1 MKITSK
7 DLIRL
12 VQRHA
17 LTGTIIDV
25 SAMEGSGGGCYP
37 SFRAVKGYINKVLS
51 EDIGEEAYTLT
62 DLSLENPSKVPDNT
76 WAFYFGDEGPTL
88 RSLNNGDEL
97 TLV

>member
-25 SAMEGSGGGCYP
+25 TAMEGTGGACYP

-51 EDIGEEAYTLT
+51 EDIGEEAHTLT
-62 DLSLENPSKVPDNT
+62 DLSLENPSKVPANT

-88 RSLNNGDEL
+88 RSLNNGDVL